1 MSPPGRP
8 SGTLDELDR
17 SILSILAD
25 DGRIAM
31 KELASK
37 IGLSA
42 PATADRVRRLEDIGV
57 ILGYAAKLDLDA
69 LGFPVAIYI
78 RIRPVPGKLHAVVE
92 LLSAR
97 PEITSCDRVTGD
109 DCLVAKAVL
118 PSVSHLEGLIDQLL
132 PIAHTTTSL
141 IQSTPIAE
149 RLPNFA
155 DAKPA
160 PARSD
165 RRSSQ
170 AGRPSRLG

>member
-1 MSPPGRP
+1 MNLPGRSP
-8 SGTLDELDR
+8 GSLDELDR
-17 SILSILAD
+17 SILSILAA

-31 KELASK
+31 KEIARK

-42 PATADRVRRLEDIGV
+42 PATAERVRRLEDIGV
-57 ILGYAAKLDLDA
+57 ILGYAAKLDPSA

-78 RIRPVPGKLHAVVE
+78 RIRPVPGKLHDVVE

-109 DCLVAKAVL
+109 DCLVAKAIL
-118 PSVSHLEGLIDQLL
+118 PSVAHLEGLIDLLL

-160 PARSD
+160 LVRSH
-165 RRSSQ
+165 RRN
-170 AGRPSRLG
+170 R

>member
-1 MSPPGRP
+1 MNPSSRP
-8 SGTLDELDR
+8 RGTLDELDR
-17 SILSILAD
+17 SILAILAG

-31 KELASK
+31 KELAIK

-42 PATADRVRRLEDIGV
+42 PAAADRVRRLEDIGV
-57 ILGYAAKLDLDA
+57 ILGYAAKLDPGA

-78 RIRPVPGKLHAVVE
+78 RIRPVPGKMQAVVE

-109 DCLVAKAVL
+109 DCLVAKAIL

-149 RLPNFA
+149 RLPNFPNVNQTPFRQ
-155 DAKPA
+155 DG
-160 PARSD
+160 RN
-165 RRSSQ
+165 RQ
-170 AGRPSRLG
+170 AGRMSSIG